1 MNTDMEMFDQTASRI
16 AVLENE
22 VKNIASD
29 VREIRKEQ
37 KEQHDLL
44 MNKVSDMSNRVDVLE
59 RWRWMIVGAAVVIGY
74 ILAHVRLDKIF

>member
-1 MNTDMEMFDQTASRI
+1 MEMFDQTASRI

-22 VKNIASD
+22 VKNIATD
-29 VREIRKEQ
+29 VKEIRKEQ

-74 ILAHVRLDKIF
+74 ILAHVRLDKLF

>member
-1 MNTDMEMFDQTASRI
+1 MLPDMEMFDQTASRI

-22 VKNIASD
+22 VKNIATD

-74 ILAHVRLDKIF
+74 ILAHVRLDKLF

>member
-1 MNTDMEMFDQTASRI
+1 MNPDMEMFDQTASRI

-22 VKNIASD
+22 VKNIATD

-37 KEQHDLL
+37 KEQHESL

-59 RWRWMIVGAAVVIGY
+59 RWRWMIVGAAVVVGY
-74 ILAHVRLDKIF
+74 ILAHVRLDKLF

>member
-1 MNTDMEMFDQTASRI
+1 MNPDMEMFDQTASRI